1 MILHTVGFL
10 VAITNIGLAIYNA
23 YNVMQLVV
31 SDSKAYGLG
40 QIPTGHGVFTMLMGM
55 IVSASIYLTTT
66 TLGENWA
73 NFSMIVGKRQGLSAT
88 LKQSPTLIAG
98 YLTGTGAAFVWIDFI
113 IRYVFTYMIIAAM

>member
-73 NFSMIVGKRQGLSAT
+73 NFAMIVGKRQGLSAT
-88 LKQSPTLIAG
+88 FKQSPTVIAV